1 MFNDSWLWAT
11 LGEVDEQLQGSDDRI
26 QQLYWPQRDS
36 DVLFLE

>member
-1 MFNDSWLWAT
+1 MIVGDSW
-11 LGEVDEQLQGSDDRI
+11 GSEQLQGSDDRI